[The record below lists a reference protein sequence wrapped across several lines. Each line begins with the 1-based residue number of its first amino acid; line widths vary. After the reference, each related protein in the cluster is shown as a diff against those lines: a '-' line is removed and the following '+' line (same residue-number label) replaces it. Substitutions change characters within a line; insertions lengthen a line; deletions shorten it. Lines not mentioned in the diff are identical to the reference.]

1 MWKAMKQSEVMIQMP
16 SQNSKPLAPD
26 AAETARRERHKA
38 AMVEI
43 LSCLRAES
51 ADLWFELPRAIIGA
65 LSETEISLLAR
76 ATLKALPVEKAAYV
90 FEDVF
95 QGTALAQLMPDIDT
109 GKHDAEDFARHA
121 SVPEL
126 KSHIRAAVSF
136 LPRSDKERLKRW
148 LK

>member
-1 MWKAMKQSEVMIQMP
+1 MKQSEVMIQMP

-26 AAETARRERHKA
+26 AAETARRERHSA

-43 LSCLRAES
+43 LSCLRADD
-51 ADLWFELPRAIIGA
+51 ADLWFELPKAIIGK
-65 LSETEISLLAR
+65 LSESEATLLAT
-76 ATLKALPVEKAAYV
+76 AALKALPVDMAGFVYECV
-90 FEDVF
+90 FA
-95 QGTALAQLMPDIDT
+95 GTALEGPLPDIET
-109 GKHDAEDFARHA
+109 GKVEAEDFARHA